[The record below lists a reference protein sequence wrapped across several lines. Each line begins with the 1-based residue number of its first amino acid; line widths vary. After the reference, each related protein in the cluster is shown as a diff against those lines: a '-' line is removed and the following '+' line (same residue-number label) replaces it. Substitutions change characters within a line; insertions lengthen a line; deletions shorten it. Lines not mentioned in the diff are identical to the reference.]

1 MPAFGILTA
10 AQVSEAF
17 LATTLGLTTE
27 APRFHAEPQR
37 RGVAFYAI
45 VLLALAIHGPLLFM
59 QVQAN
64 SFDTNFHIFFA
75 SHYAQHWWNPWNQKW
90 FAGFSQTTYPPLEHQ
105 WMALISHVIG
115 LNMAYAVV
123 QLLGVLLLV
132 VGVYRFARLFV
143 DDRAAS
149 YAAIAC
155 IFLGALSF
163 LLYEAGQLS
172 TTVSAALM
180 FNALPYFYAW
190 CRHASAKALLKG
202 WMVALAGAAVHHV
215 TLIFGAVLFAIPV
228 IWLAVL
234 DRND

>member
-1 MPAFGILTA
+1 
-10 AQVSEAF
+10 
-17 LATTLGLTTE
+17 
-27 APRFHAEPQR
+27 
-37 RGVAFYAI
+37 
-45 VLLALAIHGPLLFM
+45 M

-75 SHYAQHWWNPWNQKW
+75 SHYAQHWWNPWNEKW

-123 QLLGVLLLV
+123 QLIGVLLLV
-132 VGVYRFARLFV
+132 VGVFRFARLFV
-143 DDRAAS
+143 AERAAG
-149 YAAIAC
+149 YAAIAS

-180 FNALPYFYAW
+180 FNALPYF
-190 CRHASAKALLKG
+190 
-202 WMVALAGAAVHHV
+202 
-215 TLIFGAVLFAIPV
+215 
-228 IWLAVL
+228 
-234 DRND
+234 